1 MAGEIYF
8 NNLSGKFD
16 WGSIIDQII
25 KIKSLPIQRLSKEA
39 QQIQAKQSATQKLLD
54 AVNGLSQ
61 VFENLTVDNL
71 FKGKRAESSDSSVL
85 TATASEN
92 TPNVAL
98 NVDVLKLAQKEAL
111 ATTFGVNDIN
121 DTISWDSFTLGY
133 NLGNYQYEYFTV
145 DAGSGKLQDLVNAIN
160 EKAGSRIVASI
171 FYDGTSYKLMLSE
184 KDEKTSS
191 FETTTDGS
199 TVYTTIFYAT
209 PFVINGQQAGAI
221 VLQNAQNAQIR
232 IGNTTITS
240 TSNTFENLITGLNV
254 EVKKVGSATI
264 RVSDDYSKVV
274 DFFNNFVKN
283 YNAVISQ
290 INQLTAKDAIFQ
302 GDYSI
307 VGIKTELSRM
317 LDDLFAYDLVS
328 IKEDGTLEANTS
340 NINSL
345 ASSNP
350 QKLREII
357 SRLKDTM
364 GPYVL
369 GTSIALQ
376 NFTNDYQSRLDQIN
390 TMAQKLGEQLVKEEQ
405 RLRQEYAKVEAF
417 INRSQE
423 IMARLQSFIVS
434 LSEMQGGKK

>member
-54 AVNGLSQ
+54 AVKGLSK

-317 LDDLFAYDLVS
+317 LDDPFAYDLVS

-350 QKLREII
+350 QRLREII

>member
-54 AVNGLSQ
+54 AVKGLSK

-434 LSEMQGGKK
+434 LSEMQGGKQ

>member
-1 MAGEIYF
+1 VAGEIYF

-54 AVNGLSQ
+54 AVKGLSK

-350 QKLREII
+350 KKLREII

>member
-1 MAGEIYF
+1 VAGEIYF

-54 AVNGLSQ
+54 AVKGLSK

-434 LSEMQGGKK
+434 LSEMQGGKQ

>member
-54 AVNGLSQ
+54 AVKGLSK

-199 TVYTTIFYAT
+199 TAYTTIFYAT

-357 SRLKDTM
+357 LRLKDTM

>member
-8 NNLSGKFD
+8 NNLTGKFD

-25 KIKSLPIQRLSKEA
+25 RIKSLPLQRLSKEA

-54 AVNGLSQ
+54 AVKGLSK
-61 VFENLTVDNL
+61 VFESLTVDDL

-92 TPNVAL
+92 TPNVTL
-98 NVDVLKLAQKEAL
+98 NVEVLKLAQKEAI
-111 ATTFGVNDIN
+111 ATTFGVNDLN
-121 DTISWDSFTLGY
+121 TTISWDSFTLGY

-160 EKAGSRIVASI
+160 EKAGKRIVASI

-191 FETTTDGS
+191 FETTIDGS
-199 TVYTTIFYAT
+199 TAYTTIFYAT

-221 VLQNAQNAQIR
+221 VLQKAQNAQIR

-240 TSNTFENLITGLNV
+240 TSNTFENLITGLSV
-254 EVKKVGSATI
+254 EAKKVGTATI
-264 RVSDDYSKVV
+264 SVRDDHSKVM

-290 INQLTAKDAIFQ
+290 VNQLTAKDAIFQ

-317 LDDLFAYDLVS
+317 LDELFAYDLVS
-328 IKEDGTLEANTS
+328 IKEDGTLEANS
-340 NINSL
+340 SSINSL

-350 QKLREII
+350 QKLKEII
-357 SRLKDTM
+357 SRLKDRM
-364 GPYVL
+364 GAYIL

-390 TMAQKLGEQLVKEEQ
+390 IRVQKLTEQLAKEEQ

-417 INRSQE
+417 INKSQE
-423 IMARLQSFIVS
+423 IMTRLESFIVS

>member
-54 AVNGLSQ
+54 AVKGLSK

-191 FETTTDGS
+191 FETTIDGS
-199 TVYTTIFYAT
+199 TAYTTIFYAT

-264 RVSDDYSKVV
+264 RVSDDYSRVV

>member
-1 MAGEIYF
+1 VAGEIYF

-54 AVNGLSQ
+54 AVKGLSK

>member
-54 AVNGLSQ
+54 AVKGLSK

-191 FETTTDGS
+191 FETTIDGS
-199 TVYTTIFYAT
+199 TAYTTIFYAT

-345 ASSNP
+345 ASSHP
-350 QKLREII
+350 QKLRDII

>member
-1 MAGEIYF
+1 VAGEIYF

-54 AVNGLSQ
+54 AVKGLSK

-191 FETTTDGS
+191 FETTIDGS
-199 TVYTTIFYAT
+199 TAYTTIFYAT

>member
-54 AVNGLSQ
+54 AVKGLSK

-160 EKAGSRIVASI
+160 GKAGSRIVASI

-199 TVYTTIFYAT
+199 TAYTTIFYAT

>member
-54 AVNGLSQ
+54 AVKGLSK

-133 NLGNYQYEYFTV
+133 NLGNYPYEYFTV

-191 FETTTDGS
+191 FETTIDGS
-199 TVYTTIFYAT
+199 TAYTTIFYAT

>member
-1 MAGEIYF
+1 MTGEIYF

-54 AVNGLSQ
+54 AVKGLSK

>member
-54 AVNGLSQ
+54 AVKGLSK

-290 INQLTAKDAIFQ
+290 VNQLTGKGALFQ

>member
-54 AVNGLSQ
+54 AVKGLSK

-350 QKLREII
+350 KKLREII

>member
-1 MAGEIYF
+1 
-8 NNLSGKFD
+8 
-16 WGSIIDQII
+16 
-25 KIKSLPIQRLSKEA
+25 
-39 QQIQAKQSATQKLLD
+39 
-54 AVNGLSQ
+54 V
-61 VFENLTVDNL
+61 
-71 FKGKRAESSDSSVL
+71 
-85 TATASEN
+85 
-92 TPNVAL
+92 
-98 NVDVLKLAQKEAL
+98 
-111 ATTFGVNDIN
+111 
-121 DTISWDSFTLGY
+121 
-133 NLGNYQYEYFTV
+133 
-145 DAGSGKLQDLVNAIN
+145 QDLVNAIN

-240 TSNTFENLITGLNV
+240 TSNTIENLITGLNV

-274 DFFNNFVKN
+274 DFFKNFGKN

>member
-54 AVNGLSQ
+54 AVKGLSK

-199 TVYTTIFYAT
+199 TAYTTIFYAT

-307 VGIKTELSRM
+307 VGIKTELSRI

>member
-54 AVNGLSQ
+54 AVKGLSK

-191 FETTTDGS
+191 FETTIDGS
-199 TVYTTIFYAT
+199 TAYTTIFYAT

>member
-8 NNLSGKFD
+8 NNLTGKFD

-25 KIKSLPIQRLSKEA
+25 RIKSLPLQRLSQEA

-54 AVNGLSQ
+54 AVKGLSQ
-61 VFENLTVDNL
+61 VFESLTVDDL
-71 FKGKRAESSDSSVL
+71 FKGKRANSSDSSVL

-92 TPNVAL
+92 TPNVTL

-111 ATTFGVNDIN
+111 ATINGVSDPNA
-121 DTISWDSFTLGY
+121 TISWDYFRIAY
-133 NLGNYQYEYFTV
+133 NT
-145 DAGSGKLQDLVNAIN
+145 GSGYERFEINPGSGTLQDLVNAIN
-160 EKAGSRIVASI
+160 NVAGSKIVASI

-184 KDEKTSS
+184 KDEKASNVETTSTNTVIS
-191 FETTTDGS
+191 FEDALY
-199 TVYTTIFYAT
+199 V
-209 PFVINGQQAGAI
+209 NGQAWNLD
-221 VLQNAQNAQIR
+221 VNNPLQSAQNAQIR

-240 TSNTFENLITGLNV
+240 TYNTFENLITGLNV

-264 RVSDDYSKVV
+264 SVSDDYSKVV

-290 INQLTAKDAIFQ
+290 VNQLTGKGALFQ

-317 LDDLFAYDLVS
+317 LDELFANDLVNV
-328 IKEDGTLEANTS
+328 KEDGSLEANSS
-340 NINSL
+340 NISSL
-345 ASSNP
+345 ASADP
-350 QKLREII
+350 QKLKDII
-357 SRLKDTM
+357 SRLKDTI
-364 GPYVL
+364 GPYAI
-369 GTSIALQ
+369 GTSTTLQ
-376 NFTNDYQSRLDQIN
+376 NFTNDFQSRLDQIN
-390 TMAQKLGEQLVKEEQ
+390 ARAQKLGEQLAKEEQ
-405 RLRQEYAKVEAF
+405 RLRIEYAKVEAF

-434 LSEMQGGKK
+434 LSEMQGGKQ

>member
-54 AVNGLSQ
+54 AVKGLSK